1 MRKMTLAAATIAL
14 VLIGGPAF
22 ADDSSM
28 SQWTGESYKAFE
40 AARIANAG
48 TPKVAR
54 TALNAIPDNSL
65 SQFGGD
71 SYVAFKASRV
81 SPEISTTTVA
91 EVREGVRPSHERPLL
106 TAIRGKTLLSPFR
119 DDTAA

>member
-40 AARIANAG
+40 AARIASAG
-48 TPKVAR
+48 SPKAAR

-71 SYVAFKASRV
+71 SYVAFQASRK
-81 SPEISTTTVA
+81 SPEIAATTVA
-91 EVREGVRPSHERPLL
+91 EVRDGVRPSHEKPVH
-106 TAIRGKTLLSPFR
+106 TATKGKTLLYPFR